1 MSNLGSAIYKRFR
14 NYAFWVSLL
23 SLIPLI
29 CQVFQ
34 IASLPKNYS
43 VICNTLLSLLV
54 AAGIVNNPVTDNRGY
69 ADDITDNSKLELGK
83 KDNIN

>member
-1 MSNLGSAIYKRFR
+1 MKSLGSAIYKRFR

-29 CQVFQ
+29 CQAFQ
-34 IASLPKNYS
+34 VSILPKNYS
-43 VICNTLLSLLV
+43 VICNTVLSLLV

-69 ADDITDNSKLELGK
+69 ADDGINNSKLELEK